1 MAVSRPLLGP
11 RRSVLLAIVG
21 VVFYTLLV
29 GAGASVVPAAIM
41 SSPSLIAGP
50 VGRRAWGLNTLA
62 AAAIWFAFPGCFSLH
77 LVARLGFLI
86 PTLLTLS
93 ATA

>member
-1 MAVSRPLLGP
+1 MALARPLLGQ
-11 RRSVLLAIVG
+11 RRSVFLALLAVA
-21 VVFYTLLV
+21 FYTLLV
-29 GAGASVVPAAIM
+29 GACASVVRAAIM
-41 SSPSLIAGP
+41 SSVALIAGRL
-50 VGRRAWGLNTLA
+50 GRRAWGLNTLA
-62 AAAIWFAFPGCFSLH
+62 AAAIWFAFPGRFSLH